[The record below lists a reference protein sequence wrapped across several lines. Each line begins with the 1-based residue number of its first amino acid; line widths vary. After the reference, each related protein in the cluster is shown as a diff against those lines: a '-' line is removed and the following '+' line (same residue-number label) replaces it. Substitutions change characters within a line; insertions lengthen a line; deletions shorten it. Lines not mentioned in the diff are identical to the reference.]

1 MAGVHLVFLSRT
13 LKGIGEDSQKK
24 KSKRCLK
31 DVTDEPGADDLAR
44 QLSGPKPNYMNR
56 TDRRGQLSGPKP
68 NYMNRGKRT
77 LRVDTFQVSSQITRT
92 GRADTSVRKV
102 LSGPSQITRTAAAPK
117 THPPR

>member
-68 NYMNRGKRT
+68 NYMNREGGH
-77 LRVDTFQVSSQITRT
+77 F
-92 GRADTSVRKV
+92 GAD
-102 LSGPSQITRTAAAPK
+102 
-117 THPPR
+117 